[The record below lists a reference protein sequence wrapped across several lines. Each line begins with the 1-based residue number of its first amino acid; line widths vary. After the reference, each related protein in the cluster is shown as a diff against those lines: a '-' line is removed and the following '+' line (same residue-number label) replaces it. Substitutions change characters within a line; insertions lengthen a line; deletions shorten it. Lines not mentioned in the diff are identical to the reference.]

1 MSNRD
6 VERLLCGNLP
16 ANKALTPLAP
26 ILSAFH
32 NVTWPAPADEAVATF
47 ASAAATIAR
56 SATPSARPKPSP
68 PARSR
73 FLAPALQRGLATG
86 LAGVLL
92 VSGLAGVAVASDD
105 SAPGDLLY
113 GLDRALES
121 IGVGDGGATERV
133 AEAWALLERGQIA
146 EAVGHALRTV
156 GIIEAEQLNART
168 SNETANH
175 SDALRFGAG
184 DTDAADDEDGSLE
197 VRAAVA
203 ALLREMAAMLE
214 DPALEGESFGQ
225 SVAEMARLLGANDSF
240 HSGPGQPGTG
250 EPEPGQ
256 PGPGNSD
263 QAFTPPFDS
272 PPGPDGDSAAPA
284 DPPGKS
290 DEAPGKTD
298 SSPGK
303 SGENPAGPPIG
314 P

>member
-1 MSNRD
+1 Q
-6 VERLLCGNLP
+6 L
-16 ANKALTPLAP
+16 
-26 ILSAFH
+26 
-32 NVTWPAPADEAVATF
+32 
-47 ASAAATIAR
+47 
-56 SATPSARPKPSP
+56 
-68 PARSR
+68 
-73 FLAPALQRGLATG
+73 
-86 LAGVLL
+86 
-92 VSGLAGVAVASDD
+92 
-105 SAPGDLLY
+105 
-113 GLDRALES
+113 
-121 IGVGDGGATERV
+121 
-133 AEAWALLERGQIA
+133 A
-146 EAVGHALRTV
+146 EAVDHAVRTV

-168 SNETANH
+168 SNETANN
-175 SDALRFGAG
+175 SDSLRFGAG
-184 DTDAADDEDGSLE
+184 DTDAADDEGGSLE

-203 ALLREMAAMLE
+203 ALLKEMAAMLE
-214 DPALEGESFGQ
+214 DPALEGANFGQ

-240 HSGPGQPGTG
+240 HSGPGQRGTG

-272 PPGPDGDSAAPA
+272 SPGPDGDSAAPA